1 MTASASRRKATPT
14 AVASALAFSPAEFAD
29 GGTAS
34 GAPVTLLNPKPTP
47 VGRAENVRS
56 TVEAAPVARSASSA
70 RELNGILR
78 LLTCGSVDD
87 GKSTLIGRLLF
98 DASDLYD
105 DQRATIERSR
115 LAGTSGLPDFSLLVD
130 GLAAEREQGIT
141 IDIAWRYFDTERRR
155 FVVIDSPGHEQ
166 YTRNMAS
173 GASHADVAIMLVDAR
188 TGIKKQT
195 LRHAAILDL
204 MGVRRVVLAVNKMD
218 LVGFAQEQYA
228 AISADFAKLTTRF
241 GFTEA
246 IAIPVAA
253 VTGDNIARQSDAMA
267 WYTGPTLLAYL
278 DGLPSRITHA
288 GGQFRMPVQT
298 VLRDGL
304 DFRGL
309 AGTVAAGSVCVGDR
323 IVDVLS
329 GRSSRVQRIATMG
342 GDLEVAR
349 TGQAVAIQLENDL
362 DISRGAVLSGAGPE
376 PVAANALDV
385 KFVWLAEDGFDP
397 KASYLL
403 RTATDL
409 VPVSKLRINALL
421 DLETL
426 QTSPASRCVMNDIAL
441 AEIDLGRPVAV
452 DAFNEH
458 AETGSFM
465 IVNTLT
471 GASVAGGV
479 ILAARAA
486 ESPIAVSATG
496 FVVTRAT
503 LAAGLCSD
511 LDESAAGRAEFE
523 RRTLELV
530 KLFGAAGAAVSF
542 DI

>member
-1 MTASASRRKATPT
+1 MTATAARRNAQAPSAPVSPSASPAALVQAPGIASLAQLKAK
-14 AVASALAFSPAEFAD
+14 PAA
-29 GGTAS
+29 
-34 GAPVTLLNPKPTP
+34 
-47 VGRAENVRS
+47 
-56 TVEAAPVARSASSA
+56 VARSATSA

-141 IDIAWRYFDTERRR
+141 IDIAWRYFDTEKRR

-188 TGIKKQT
+188 SGIKRQT

-218 LVGFAQEQYA
+218 LVDFAQDKFA
-228 AISADFAKLTTRF
+228 AIAADFAKLTTRF

-253 VTGDNIARQSDAMA
+253 VTGDNIARVSENMP
-267 WYTGPTLLAYL
+267 WYTGPTLLAHL
-278 DGLPSRITHA
+278 DSLPSRITQA

-309 AGTVAAGSVCVGDR
+309 AGTVASGNVCVGDR

-329 GRSSRVQRIATMG
+329 GQSSRVLRIATMG
-342 GDLEVAR
+342 RDLEIAS
-349 TGQAVAIQLENDL
+349 TGQAIAIQLEHDL

-385 KFVWLAEDGFDP
+385 KFVWLAEDAYDP
-397 KASYLL
+397 KGSYLL

-409 VPVSKLRINALL
+409 VPIAKLKISALL

-426 QTSPASRCVMNDIAL
+426 QTSPASRCAMNDIAL
-441 AEIDLGRPVAV
+441 AGIELGRAVAV
-452 DAFNEH
+452 DPFADQP
-458 AETGSFM
+458 ETGSFM

-479 ILAARAA
+479 ILEARASEA
-486 ESPIAVSATG
+486 PIAVSASG
-496 FVVTRAT
+496 FVVTRGT

-511 LDESAAGRAEFE
+511 LGDSAADRAEFE
-523 RRTLELV
+523 RRTLELI
-530 KLFGAAGAAVSF
+530 KLFGAAGAEVSF

>member
-1 MTASASRRKATPT
+1 MTASALRKTGIVTPP
-14 AVASALAFSPAEFAD
+14 ADVA
-29 GGTAS
+29 
-34 GAPVTLLNPKPTP
+34 
-47 VGRAENVRS
+47 R
-56 TVEAAPVARSASSA
+56 AAPMLATVARSAGSA

-115 LAGTSGLPDFSLLVD
+115 LTSASGHPDFSLLVD

-141 IDIAWRYFDTERRR
+141 IDIAWRYFDTQNRR

-188 TGIKKQT
+188 SGIKKQT
-195 LRHAAILDL
+195 RRHAAILDL

-218 LVGFAQEQYA
+218 LVGYDEAKFKSI
-228 AISADFAKLTTRF
+228 AIDFAGLTQRF

-246 IAIPVAA
+246 VPIPVSA
-253 VTGDNIARQSDAMA
+253 VGGDNIARHSQHMA
-267 WYTGPTLLAYL
+267 WYTGPTLLDHL
-278 DGLPSRITHA
+278 DGLPSRVTQA

-298 VLRDGL
+298 VLRDGV

-309 AGTVAAGSVCVGDR
+309 AGTVSSGNVCVGDR

-329 GRSSRVQRIATMG
+329 GQSSRVLRIATMG
-342 GDLEVAR
+342 RDLEIASA
-349 TGQAVAIQLENDL
+349 GQAVAIQLEHDL
-362 DISRGAVLSGAGPE
+362 DIARGAVLSGAGAQPI
-376 PVAANALDV
+376 AAAGLDV
-385 KFVWLAEDGFDP
+385 RFVWLDERAYDP

-409 VPVSKLRINALL
+409 VPIGRLSIQALL

-426 QTSPASRCVMNDIAL
+426 EQRPSPACSMNDIAL
-441 AEIDLGRPVAV
+441 AKIELGRTAAV
-452 DAFNEH
+452 DPF
-458 AETGSFM
+458 AELPDTGCFM
-465 IVNTLT
+465 VVDALT

-479 ILAARAA
+479 IVAAVARDHAKR
-486 ESPIAVSATG
+486 IATTPAG
-496 FVVTRAT
+496 LLLTREM
-503 LAAGLCSD
+503 LAAGLCAG
-511 LDESAAGRAEFE
+511 LGNSAQDRAEFE
-523 RRTLELV
+523 RRAIETT
-530 KLFGAAGAAVSF
+530 KLFAAAGLAVTWE
-542 DI
+542 I

>member
-1 MTASASRRKATPT
+1 MTAI
-14 AVASALAFSPAEFAD
+14 ASARRNVPTPGSPTTSPAAHVQ
-29 GGTAS
+29 AS
-34 GAPVTLLNPKPTP
+34 GGAVVARTNPRPAA
-47 VGRAENVRS
+47 VSRS
-56 TVEAAPVARSASSA
+56 TTSA

-141 IDIAWRYFDTERRR
+141 IDIAWRYFDTEKRR

-188 TGIKKQT
+188 SGIKKQT

-218 LVGFAQEQYA
+218 LVDFEQGRFTV
-228 AISADFAKLTTRF
+228 IADDVAKLTTRF

-253 VTGDNIARQSDAMA
+253 VTGDNIARQSESMP
-267 WYTGPTLLAYL
+267 WYTGPTLLAHL
-278 DGLPSRITHA
+278 DSLPSRITQAA
-288 GGQFRMPVQT
+288 GKFRMPVQT

-309 AGTVAAGSVCVGDR
+309 AGTVASGNVCVGDR

-329 GRSSRVQRIATMG
+329 GRSSRVLRIATMG
-342 GDLEVAR
+342 RDLEIAR
-349 TGQAVAIQLENDL
+349 TGQAVAIQLEHDL
-362 DISRGAVLSGAGPE
+362 DISRGAVLSGAGPQ

-385 KFVWLAEDGFDP
+385 RFVWLAEDGFDP

-409 VPVSKLRINALL
+409 VPIAKLNISALL

-426 QTSPASRCVMNDIAL
+426 QTSPASRCAMNDIAL
-441 AEIDLGRPVAV
+441 AGIELGRAVAV
-452 DAFNEH
+452 DPFADQP
-458 AETGSFM
+458 ETGSFM
-465 IVNTLT
+465 VVNTLT

-479 ILAARAA
+479 ILEARAA
-486 ESPIAVSATG
+486 ESPIAISATG

-511 LDESAAGRAEFE
+511 LGDNAADRAEFE
-523 RRTLELV
+523 RRTVELV
-530 KLFGAAGAAVSF
+530 RLFGAAGTAVSF